1 MPGNSLALYSQRNTP
16 NSRSAKRMSKPA
28 PSSLTVKVAAP
39 RSPSAASRRS
49 WATVVPNDSSVPN
62 GESSAAA
69 VFKSAAAEP
78 KMGLV
83 PDPTAHP

>member
-1 MPGNSLALYSQRNTP
+1 MDPQTLCSRWNTP
-16 NSRSAKRMSKPA
+16 NGRLAKRISKPA
-28 PSSLTVKVAAP
+28 PLSLTVKGAAP
-39 RSPSAASRRS
+39 WSPSAASRRS
-49 WATVVPNDSSVPN
+49 WATVVPNDSSVPI
-62 GESSAAA
+62 GEASAAA